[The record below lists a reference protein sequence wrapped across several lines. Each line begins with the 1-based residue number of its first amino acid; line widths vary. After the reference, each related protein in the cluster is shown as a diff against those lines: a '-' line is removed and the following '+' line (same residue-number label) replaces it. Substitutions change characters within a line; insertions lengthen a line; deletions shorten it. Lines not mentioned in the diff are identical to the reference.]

1 MRFASEKLD
10 GKEKESEHAQR
21 RKLDRSSYENYHTQT
36 AKNANAGA
44 LLTGLAS
51 SHSPLPQPSG
61 VVAIPLSMIFD
72 ELTSR

>member
-1 MRFASEKLD
+1 MRFELEKLD

-51 SHSPLPQPSG
+51 SSSSS
-61 VVAIPLSMIFD
+61 V
-72 ELTSR
+72 ELKRFSKVGYLMS